1 MLQVELRHRRWL
13 RGGGRRAMGMQT
25 LADVSTQAEAC
36 ISTIGRFQRNID
48 SLTARPRTAAL
59 FVSSGA
65 LSLGSPACTETVSVA
80 VSSVPLNHSGACNYP
95 PPRAETV
102 RDVTVPQHTLP
113 LGLQRHLHPKRESSK
128 QSEASGPQRL
138 NPQQSCRTQSK
149 DNVVVARFRPQNKIE
164 IASGGEPIV
173 EFKNDDTCTIQSKE
187 ASGAFTFDRVFD
199 MNSKQADVFDY
210 SIRPTVDDI
219 LNGYNGTVFAY
230 GQTGA
235 GKSYTMMGS
244 DMDDEVGK
252 GVIPRIIQQIFASIL
267 ASPSNIEYTV
277 RVSYME
283 IYMERIRDLLVPQND
298 NLPVHEEKNRGVY
311 VKGLLEVYV
320 SSEDEVYE
328 VLRRGG
334 SARAVSATNMNAESS
349 RSHSIFVITVNQK
362 NVETGSLKS
371 GQLFLVDLAGSEKV
385 GKTGASGQTLEE
397 AKKINKSLSALG
409 MVINCLTDSKTQHI
423 PYRDSKLTRIL
434 QESLGGNS
442 RTTLII
448 NCSPSSYNDI
458 ETLGT
463 LRFGMRAK
471 TIKNKAKVNAELSP
485 AELKAMLKKV
495 QGQMTT
501 FESYIG
507 TLEGEVT
514 LWRQGETVPK
524 EKWVPPLEVAP
535 SSGKKSAAAPRP
547 GTPSRLEA
555 TRNSETP
562 TPRPDSRMDLDRA
575 GTPSI
580 PLDKDEKDDFLR
592 RENELQDQ
600 VAEKES
606 QLAKA
611 EDQLKSAKE
620 ELQYY
625 KERDA
630 KTNKENERMTME
642 INEMRMQVEKIQF
655 ESKEQQITMDGL
667 KEANSELTSELDE
680 VKQQLLDAKMNAKE
694 TSAAMDEKK
703 RKKAEAMAQMMAGF
717 DLGGEVF
724 SDNERTIRKIIEQLD
739 QLHDMSSSGEAI
751 APDAIKD
758 IREKIAET
766 QGIVRQAELS
776 LTARSE
782 EDSTY
787 AKRREALEA
796 RCETLQSQ
804 YEELL
809 EGNLSEQDKE
819 ELKARLAD
827 AYSARQ
833 EGNLELVESL
843 KQDTARML
851 EENQKLKTENESLQ
865 QRIKSGAI
873 ANGVANG
880 INGKTVQ
887 QQIAEFDNMKK
898 SLMRDL
904 QNRCERVVELEIS
917 LDETREQYN
926 NVLRTS
932 NNRAQ
937 QKKMMFLER
946 NLEQL
951 TVVQRQLVEQNSS
964 LKKEVAIAERKLM
977 ARNERIQSLESLL
990 QDSQEKLTAANHRF
1004 EAQLTAVKERLESA
1018 KAGSTRGLGSPAG
1031 GASYAG
1037 FGGVGSR
1044 IAKPLRGG
1052 GGGPVADGPVLP
1064 VIGNLQKQDGD
1075 GGEANKGKRTS
1086 WFFNQR

>member
-1 MLQVELRHRRWL
+1 
-13 RGGGRRAMGMQT
+13 
-25 LADVSTQAEAC
+25 
-36 ISTIGRFQRNID
+36 
-48 SLTARPRTAAL
+48 
-59 FVSSGA
+59 
-65 LSLGSPACTETVSVA
+65 
-80 VSSVPLNHSGACNYP
+80 
-95 PPRAETV
+95 
-102 RDVTVPQHTLP
+102 
-113 LGLQRHLHPKRESSK
+113 
-128 QSEASGPQRL
+128 
-138 NPQQSCRTQSK
+138 
-149 DNVVVARFRPQNKIE
+149 
-164 IASGGEPIV
+164 
-173 EFKNDDTCTIQSKE
+173 
-187 ASGAFTFDRVFD
+187 

-851 EENQKLKTENESLQ
+851 EENQKFKTENESLQ

-904 QNRCERVVELEIS
+904 QNRCERVSGPSRLSIADV
-917 LDETREQYN
+917 
-926 NVLRTS
+926 VLINYR
-932 NNRAQ
+932 
-937 QKKMMFLER
+937 L
-946 NLEQL
+946 
-951 TVVQRQLVEQNSS
+951 SS
-964 LKKEVAIAERKLM
+964 LK
-977 ARNERIQSLESLL
+977 
-990 QDSQEKLTAANHRF
+990 
-1004 EAQLTAVKERLESA
+1004 
-1018 KAGSTRGLGSPAG
+1018 SP
-1031 GASYAG
+1031 
-1037 FGGVGSR
+1037 
-1044 IAKPLRGG
+1044 
-1052 GGGPVADGPVLP
+1052 
-1064 VIGNLQKQDGD
+1064 
-1075 GGEANKGKRTS
+1075 
-1086 WFFNQR
+1086 